1 MTPPTDRPDSTGTP
15 APSDRGSGIVSRRTF
30 VAAGGTAALTSL
42 AGCSALVD
50 FVADFA
56 LKDVNVF
63 NGASRPVNGTVEIV
77 DPAGDV
83 VLEESFALAAN
94 QGDDGAEASDDESAA
109 LYDDVWTETGDYEVS
124 VELEERLE
132 RTSSSDGDAENG
144 TATDSTTE
152 ETESAKENGSAEGNT
167 SAEQDPPDDSSGDDS
182 DADASGS
189 GTSATDTVTI
199 ENTEEQRLVIG
210 LAQEDP
216 DELIG
221 FHVIEDLSDLEDES
235 NQTAQ

>member
-1 MTPPTDRPDSTGTP
+1 MTTPIDRPDSTGTP
-15 APSDRGSGIVSRRTF
+15 ASPDRNSGLVSRRTF

-56 LKDVNVF
+56 LKEVNVF

-83 VLEESFALAAN
+83 VFEESFALAAN
-94 QGDDGAEASDDESAA
+94 KGDDGAEASDDESAA

-132 RTSSSDGDAENG
+132 STSSDDGDAENG
-144 TATDSTTE
+144 TDTNSTAE
-152 ETESAKENGSAEGNT
+152 ENGSAEQD
-167 SAEQDPPDDSSGDDS
+167 SADTG
-182 DADASGS
+182 ASGS

-199 ENTEEQRLVIG
+199 ENTEEERLVIG
-210 LAQEDP
+210 LAQDDP

-235 NQTAQ
+235 NQSAQ